1 MIRNTVILSN
11 FFLFC
16 ILFGNCTFGSV
27 GDSRKENAKMLQ
39 RFLLLFSERPASFHT
54 LLYYTDDQQN
64 SNIGNFN
71 VVSGATTY
79 NLQLQPGSKIVW
91 EGISIRVNPNP
102 VPTVP
107 GQTRIF
113 EAGEHSTQSHTPYTV
128 PLDLPISS
136 PYSREYGTSSFE
148 DSNLESTTETI
159 LTGDVHTSSVP
170 IISGI
175 PSGYLTSVKY
185 KINSLDL
192 TFQILAP
199 VAKTVRLNMS
209 SFVLELFP
217 RCRFDIISENLGSF
231 PVTWKSDGVFQD
243 QGSVSILNSISAL
256 PNPVDINPYQNS
268 NLYNLIL
275 ENFKQQD
282 RILYQTGCNL
292 F

>member
-1 MIRNTVILSN
+1 MIRNTVILFN

-16 ILFGNCTFGSV
+16 ILFVNCTFGSV
-27 GDSRKENAKMLQ
+27 GDSRKEDTKMLQ
-39 RFLLLFSERPASFHT
+39 RLLLLFNESPASFHT
-54 LLYYTDDQQN
+54 LLYYTDDQQD

-91 EGISIRVNPNP
+91 ESISIRVNPNP
-102 VPTVP
+102 VPTLP

-136 PYSREYGTSSFE
+136 PYSREYSTSSFT

-175 PSGYLTSVKY
+175 PSGYLASVKY

-199 VAKTVRLNMS
+199 IAKTVRLNTS

-217 RCRFDIISENLGSF
+217 RCRFDIISENLGRF
-231 PVTWKSDGVFQD
+231 PMTWKSDGIFQD
-243 QGSVSILNSISAL
+243 QGSVSILSSISAL
-256 PNPVDINPYQNS
+256 PNPVDINPYQNT

-282 RILYQTGCNL
+282 RILYQTGCKL

>member
-39 RFLLLFSERPASFHT
+39 RLLVFFNERPASFHT
-54 LLYYTDDQQN
+54 LLYYTDDQQD

-91 EGISIRVNPNP
+91 ENISIRVNPNP

-107 GQTRIF
+107 GQTRIL

-136 PYSREYGTSSFE
+136 PYSREYYTSSFE

-175 PSGYLTSVKY
+175 PSGYLASVKY
-185 KINSLDL
+185 KIKSLDL

-199 VAKTVRLNMS
+199 IAKTVRLNTS
-209 SFVLELFP
+209 AFVLELFP
-217 RCRFDIISENLGSF
+217 RCRFDIISENLGNF

-256 PNPVDINPYQNS
+256 PNPVDINPYQNA

-275 ENFKQQD
+275 ENFRQQD